1 MCFCTSGRSLQLEEI
16 ALSNLDSRIA
26 RVLINQFDAQEVPVK
41 EGEEISFPSQKWLA
55 ILVGSSRESA
65 NKELKRLHDGGIIT
79 VSRQKVRILDATKL
93 KKQADPNATPYC
105 VNLKTMHKP
114 EKYPWLTRPAGAVPR
129 HRLGIH

>member
-1 MCFCTSGRSLQLEEI
+1 MASSFVTDSNGHGSTLI
-16 ALSNLDSRIA
+16 SDPALNEP
-26 RVLINQFDAQEVPVK
+26 VNAQEVPVK

-93 KKQADPNATPYC
+93 KKQADQNATPYC